1 VKQTGITADLRRCG
15 PSRPIV
21 AAAVIALSITTLLPI
36 TGPSPALAAPVAF
49 EIDPVHSEVAFK
61 IRHLVSKTSGR
72 FNSFEGS
79 LFYDD
84 EDPSASSVSV
94 TVDVTSID
102 TNNENRDGHLKGPDF
117 FDVEKFPTLTFVSK
131 EVKVEKENLVIV
143 GELTMHGVTKPVTL
157 TAEKLG
163 MNTMGEKSFIGFSAS
178 GEIDRKDFGI
188 EWNKT
193 LDVGGAVLGDR
204 VEIAIGIEAVHEA
217 PKTEAAAESGG
228 W

>member
-1 VKQTGITADLRRCG
+1 VKQTGTAAGLRRCG
-15 PSRPIV
+15 PSHGVI

-61 IRHLVSKTSGR
+61 VRHLVSKAGGR
-72 FNSFEGS
+72 FNSFEGT
-79 LFYDD
+79 LFYDE
-84 EDPSASSVSV
+84 EDPTASSVNV
-94 TVDVTSID
+94 TIDVTSID
-102 TNNENRDGHLKGPDF
+102 TNNSDRDGHLKSPDF

-131 EVKVEKENLVIV
+131 EVKVEEENLLIG

-163 MNTMGEKSFIGFSAS
+163 MNSMGEKSFIGFSAS
-178 GEIDRKDFGI
+178 AEINRKDFGI
-188 EWNKT
+188 EWNKV
-193 LDVGGAVLGDR
+193 LDKGGAVLGEN
-204 VEIAIGIEAVHEA
+204 VEIAIAIEAVHET
-217 PKTEAAAESGG
+217 PKTEAASESGG